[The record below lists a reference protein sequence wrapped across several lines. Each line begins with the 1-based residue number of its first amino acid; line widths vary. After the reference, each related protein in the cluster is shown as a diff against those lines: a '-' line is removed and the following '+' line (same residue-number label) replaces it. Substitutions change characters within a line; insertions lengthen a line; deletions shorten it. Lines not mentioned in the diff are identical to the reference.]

1 MAQQAASA
9 SADLDIDGW
18 LDHGDSG
25 GGKFLSS
32 DWKDKEGEIKVWL
45 HPKAPIKALWRHP
58 WKVVSSDGKK
68 IRLARFTSME
78 RPVTLEKQNFR
89 EDDGTRE
96 YPPEVCPFSL
106 MIEWVWQQIEAGTID
121 WCDPIFKFEADE
133 EEVTY
138 AGGFTGKFQSN
149 KLTDEEKKEIRKK
162 TGIRLNEAFKQNGR
176 ASEQVVF
183 IVIQND
189 DPGAGPVIAA
199 EGRGLSRAFQK
210 CVKDRRASMTKEPQ
224 KADPLKFPVCFLW
237 KQEEGKGG
245 FKEYTVVATDDDLTD
260 EIKEAM
266 GEDPPSTSK
275 LFESS
280 NVPLLREQF
289 EEYWCH
295 DVEPPWDDIFAK
307 AMEATKGTPAGSLP
321 SDSKDSKD
329 SKSKSDD
336 DEDDDDD
343 DASAA
348 IGGGASAPAA
358 EPAPCDVCGEPIAD
372 EVFENDPVICPH
384 CGAEYVYDEAAGEFK
399 VKAKPEPKPEPAPEP
414 PKVDAPAPPRASRR
428 KPKG

>member
-1 MAQQAASA
+1 MAQAASA

-25 GGKFLSS
+25 GGKFLSG
-32 DWKDKEGEIKVWL
+32 DWKDKDGEIKVWL

-68 IRLARFTSME
+68 IRLSRFTSME

-96 YPPEVCPFSL
+96 YPPELCPFSL
-106 MIEWVWQQIEAGTID
+106 LLEWVWQAIEAGSID
-121 WCDPIFKFEADE
+121 WCDPIFKFEAEE
-133 EEVTY
+133 EEVIY
-138 AGGFTGKFQSN
+138 AGGFTGKFQNS
-149 KLTDEEKKEIRKK
+149 KLTDDEKKEIRKN

-189 DPGAGPVIAA
+189 DAAAGPVIAA

-210 CVKDRRASMTKEPQ
+210 CVKDRRQSMTKEPQ

-237 KQEEGKGG
+237 KLEEGKGG
-245 FKEYTVVATDDDLTD
+245 FKDYTVVATDDDLTD

-266 GEDPPSTSK
+266 SDDLPSTSK
-275 LFESS
+275 LFEPS
-280 NVPLLREQF
+280 NVPLLRQQF

-295 DVEPPWDDIFAK
+295 EVTPPWDELFEK
-307 AMEATKGTPAGSLP
+307 AMEATKGTPAGKLP
-321 SDSKDSKD
+321 GDSETSRAKA
-329 SKSKSDD
+329 SDD
-336 DEDDDDD
+336 DEDESEDDKVLPP
-343 DASAA
+343 AKGSK
-348 IGGGASAPAA
+348 SAPAVA
-358 EPAPCDVCGEPIAD
+358 SEPEPAPCDACGKPISD
-372 EVFENDPVICPH
+372 DVFENDPVICPH
-384 CGAEYVYDEAAGEFK
+384 CGAEYEFDETAGEFK
-399 VKAKPEPKPEPAPEP
+399 VKPKAPPPEEKKADEPA
-414 PKVDAPAPPRASRR
+414 APRASRR
-428 KPKG
+428 KPGGK